1 MSSFNEAMR
10 PDELRLRSWVEARIV
25 DCKDHLN
32 LISQAFAQELA
43 KPIIKRQ
50 RAYLT
55 FLDKERSVYTFALEQ
70 LEGVLAIMSD
80 DKHE

>member
-1 MSSFNEAMR
+1 MR
-10 PDELRLRSWVEARIV
+10 LDEPRLRSWVEARIV
-25 DCKDHLN
+25 HCKENLN
-32 LISQAFAQELA
+32 LISQAFAEELA

-55 FLDKERSVYTFALEQ
+55 FLDKERSVYTFALEE